1 MRSFLETMSQALIK
15 EKIQKRIQL
24 ALRSRE
30 PHVFLKNFFESI
42 DHLAS
47 LKRFINS
54 FSAANASRQQFEVWF
69 NQLMDQ
75 ACFDLFDTKGVLKS
89 NLKTLFGLEWQ
100 TLVTQCGEKSPEK
113 YLLYAYCQQ
122 FVGRYI
128 DDRYAGLKSRF
139 QQSISSVLDP
149 DYSIP
154 ELAKTCRDKD
164 LQRLIE
170 QWRWMQYC
178 AKHVKTK
185 PQQFLVALE
194 NLYYALNHFY
204 SKVGA
209 FGTVESI
216 ADIITLMAKGANQ
229 KTRLTEDA
237 LNVLIEQ
244 CETIYQI
251 GAMEQDSC
259 QLDEDLIG
267 QLKKKYEGSEKPEHI
282 FLILHRIAYQ
292 FLMLDVDLKPLS
304 ITEKQ
309 LQAKT
314 LAKQKTNLAVIQ
326 FAKDLAP
333 RFLYRKFDSKHES
346 KFVTNVRVEFDRYY
360 NEIDSKDLSI
370 EERIPRLISMRQMLL
385 RWSDNCEGAHRKLDT
400 LAAEAIFLLD
410 HIDKSIQNSLKNI
423 SPVSIVVDGE
433 KKSDDDYYPPASQ
446 ESSTVELTHFVSCTD
461 VVDGRLAYEGFDIQ
475 EKVKQH
481 ALPLRVGL
489 GIMQFLSYLTTQVAT
504 FVAMLF
510 CCMAAVIPEKPL
522 NFKAGL
528 FDNIRKPSALEY
540 EYYELLRVGGS
551 EGSVNSLY

>member
-1 MRSFLETMSQALIK
+1 
-15 EKIQKRIQL
+15 
-24 ALRSRE
+24 
-30 PHVFLKNFFESI
+30 
-42 DHLAS
+42 
-47 LKRFINS
+47 
-54 FSAANASRQQFEVWF
+54 
-69 NQLMDQ
+69 
-75 ACFDLFDTKGVLKS
+75 
-89 NLKTLFGLEWQ
+89 
-100 TLVTQCGEKSPEK
+100 
-113 YLLYAYCQQ
+113 
-122 FVGRYI
+122 
-128 DDRYAGLKSRF
+128 
-139 QQSISSVLDP
+139 
-149 DYSIP
+149 
-154 ELAKTCRDKD
+154 
-164 LQRLIE
+164 
-170 QWRWMQYC
+170 
-178 AKHVKTK
+178 
-185 PQQFLVALE
+185 
-194 NLYYALNHFY
+194 
-204 SKVGA
+204 
-209 FGTVESI
+209 
-216 ADIITLMAKGANQ
+216 
-229 KTRLTEDA
+229 
-237 LNVLIEQ
+237 
-244 CETIYQI
+244 
-251 GAMEQDSC
+251 
-259 QLDEDLIG
+259 
-267 QLKKKYEGSEKPEHI
+267 
-282 FLILHRIAYQ
+282 
-292 FLMLDVDLKPLS
+292 MLDVDLKPLS
-304 ITEKQ
+304 LTEKQ